1 MIILQYTAGVLL
13 VLAGLTVG
21 LYIGEQRGIKK
32 MELEMI
38 RGAFKKFNVTPPNI
52 EAQFSEESK
61 AFKEFLR
68 RELEED

>member
-32 MELEMI
+32 MELQMVKN
-38 RGAFKKFNVTPPNI
+38 AFKKFNIAPPDI
-52 EAQFSEESK
+52 EATFSEESK